1 MDVNVINAWIR
12 KNRDKFGSEYE
23 EVFVRNV
30 FPVLDGFNIHDVV
43 PQYPF
48 VDLEGRQRY
57 CDFLVKVNNFIIV
70 IEIDGYDKRGV
81 GSGMT
86 HDEFVDWQRRQSAIA
101 AMGWHVLRFANRD
114 VRDNP
119 KFCANVIN
127 SLILKLEGKN
137 SEIKKNVDEGIS
149 KLPSVEI
156 NLNDGIDEIESDK
169 DSFFVKKWFIFVLSL
184 LFTLTFSLIFDHGT
198 LKFQNLGANYVA
210 EIFGAS
216 LVPYV
221 LGFLVAFFARKIFKI
236 DKYFFVSVWIIF
248 QLCFSMLAPYQIIKK
263 GKNIQEEK
271 SLSFSESKELISDQ
285 NQSLEQKNPMLD
297 MKSGAEKKEYAANLI
312 KQGYVN
318 KKVSHMVGS
327 NIPKNA
333 KYRGFILNL
342 DPREED
348 IFVIAGDFLK
358 AKSVYMKK
366 FSKSMD
372 YDAAHNLG
380 VLYSKGLDGTID
392 LDIALYYFEISSDS
406 PYRKWDADSNEI
418 KKLRKILNASK

>member
-57 CDFLVKVNNFIIV
+57 CDFLVKVNNFTIV

-127 SLILKLEGKN
+127 GLILRLEGKN

-156 NLNDGIDEIESDK
+156 NLNDGIDEVESDK
-169 DSFFVKKWFIFVLSL
+169 DSFFVKKWFIFALSL

-221 LGFLVAFFARKIFKI
+221 LGFLVAFFARKIFI
-236 DKYFFVSVWIIF
+236 NPAIIN
-248 QLCFSMLAPYQIIKK
+248 P
-263 GKNIQEEK
+263 NV
-271 SLSFSESKELISDQ
+271 LIFR
-285 NQSLEQKNPMLD
+285 P
-297 MKSGAEKKEYAANLI
+297 
-312 KQGYVN
+312 
-318 KKVSHMVGS
+318 
-327 NIPKNA
+327 
-333 KYRGFILNL
+333 
-342 DPREED
+342 
-348 IFVIAGDFLK
+348 
-358 AKSVYMKK
+358 
-366 FSKSMD
+366 
-372 YDAAHNLG
+372 
-380 VLYSKGLDGTID
+380 
-392 LDIALYYFEISSDS
+392 
-406 PYRKWDADSNEI
+406 
-418 KKLRKILNASK
+418 